1 MFVKLQPTRYPRRI
15 LNDSL
20 FKFSFNNFQLSVYA
34 FKLNSLMCNIGSSFL
49 YTTQYSVFQ
58 PNALFKVLFNMYA
71 AVENAFRD
79 SFNRRFKLIQKHL
92 ALNSKVRPNLSTP
105 PFYYFV
111 SVVEALKIMPSLL
124 HISCSPPSYLIML
137 SVRLNPASLLLQR
150 YFTTA
155 LNQVFTSR
163 ITLRIIVKIIYLSRV
178 FTKNTKL
185 NLLC

>member
-1 MFVKLQPTRYPRRI
+1 MFVKLQPTRYLKQI
-15 LNDSL
+15 LNNSL

-34 FKLNSLMCNIGSSFL
+34 FKLNSLMCNISSSFL

-58 PNALFKVLFNMYA
+58 PNALFRVLFNMYTTI
-71 AVENAFRD
+71 ENAFRD

-92 ALNSKVRPNLSTP
+92 ALDSRVQPNLSTLL
-105 PFYYFV
+105 FYYFV
-111 SVVEALKIMPSLL
+111 SIVEALKIMPSLL
-124 HISCSPPSYLIML
+124 HIFYSLPSCFIML
-137 SVRLNPASLLLQR
+137 SIRLNPTSLLLQR

-155 LNQVFTSR
+155 LNQVFTSY
-163 ITLRIIVKIIYLSRV
+163 ITLRIIIKIVCLSYV